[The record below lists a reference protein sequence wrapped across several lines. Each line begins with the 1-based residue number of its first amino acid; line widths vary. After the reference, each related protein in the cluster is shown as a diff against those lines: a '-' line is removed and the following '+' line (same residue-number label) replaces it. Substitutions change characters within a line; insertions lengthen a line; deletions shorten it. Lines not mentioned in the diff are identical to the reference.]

1 MPAASQ
7 LSIPCIYA
15 ELDLQQARR
24 CRQSNQRQYC
34 GARLLVQPG
43 LDLLGQSEDLSVA
56 DSRSVDLTLVRS
68 RGGRHIIQRSWQ
80 VRVVVVKQERTG
92 LINGYNERDP
102 LIFGDPRKTP
112 IWTLWCRLEL
122 LLANKPVEIG
132 VILDLDLVV
141 SFGTFAS
148 EQARGDWACLYNV
161 TQTCS
166 KPQFRGQIKF
176 SVIAL
181 HDIS

>member
-7 LSIPCIYA
+7 QSIPCIYA

-56 DSRSVDLTLVRS
+56 DSRSVDLTLARS

-80 VRVVVVKQERTG
+80 K
-92 LINGYNERDP
+92 DS
-102 LIFGDPRKTP
+102 
-112 IWTLWCRLEL
+112 
-122 LLANKPVEIG
+122 
-132 VILDLDLVV
+132 DLDLVV

-148 EQARGDWACLYNV
+148 EQARGDWGNSRSRPWWCRLELLLANKPRGDLAVILDLDLVVLYGIR
-161 TQTCS
+161 TFAS
-166 KPQFRGQIKF
+166 DKPEEIGI
-176 SVIAL
+176 I
-181 HDIS
+181 